1 MLVAALEAKNIESK
15 KGFSYSY
22 LREFV
27 CTAQSRRAGL
37 AAKQASNRYLTA
49 RGIVN
54 HVFDNTARRT
64 GSSELAQTV
73 ANQTREAR

>member
-1 MLVAALEAKNIESK
+1 MSIYLIKEYIPK
-15 KGFSYSY
+15 KVLSFGY
-22 LREFV
+22 LGEFV

-54 HVFDNTARRT
+54 HVINNTARRT